1 MSKETASDYK
11 WVILATAVIVA
22 LTCVPYLFG
31 VSVTP
36 PGYRFLGLTH
46 NIDDGAVYLSWIR
59 QAADGHVLIRNHFTN
74 ESQPGGSFN
83 VLFLAMGGFARLT
96 HLSCIDACHVFRI
109 LLGIG
114 LLFAIFKFSGLFISD
129 RRARLLL
136 VPLVG
141 LSSGIGWLIPGAG
154 FPIGPVDV
162 WQPEAITFLSIYLNP
177 LFIAGLLLMLG
188 SLHHLILM
196 ERTGRARHAVAA
208 GLFLLVLGNVHTYDV
223 LTVACVWTAYV
234 ATRAILERTINWR
247 GVALSMLACIVAL
260 PSLAYQFHIYQADA
274 IFRARANT
282 VIASPP
288 ITSYFAGYG
297 LILLTAIAGAVM
309 LFVEQRRAQDRND
322 GLRYPFLLPVVWSVV
337 GFAIPYIPMAQ
348 QRKLIMGLH
357 IPLCILAAVV
367 IARLG
372 AKLKPVIAT
381 GLGCILLLVLFQ
393 TNSEFLSL
401 DMALLCDGRTVVA
414 TTLPYMSADQLKSHG
429 LYQPQLRPEPI
440 DIGGC
445 PVVRFPAG
453 VCRQAR
459 LLRSLE
465 RDSRIRAKAG
475 CVRRADQAVCSARAQ
490 TRAAP
495 RNKLR
500 FCHTG
505 VSRGTRRV
513 GGPIRAWDHQM
524 RAIRRSLDIQD
535 FQIIGLT

>member
-1 MSKETASDYK
+1 LSKETASDYK

-31 VSVTP
+31 VSVAP

-59 QAADGHVLIRNHFTN
+59 QAADGHVLIRNQFTN
-74 ESQPGGSFN
+74 EPQPGGSFN
-83 VLFLAMGGFARLT
+83 VLFLAMGGFACLT
-96 HLSCIDACHVFRI
+96 HLSCIDAYHVFRI

-188 SLHHLILM
+188 SLHYLVLM
-196 ERTGRARHAVAA
+196 ERTGRARHAVTA

-234 ATRAILERTINWR
+234 ATRAILQRTINWR
-247 GVALSMLACIVAL
+247 GAALSMLACIVAL

-414 TTLPYMSADQLKSHG
+414 TTLPYMSADQLRAMDYISSNSGPNQSTLADAQLSAFLPAYADRPVYCGHWSETPEYGRKLAVFGALIKPSVPPALKRALLLETNCDFVILEFREELDG
-429 LYQPQLRPEPI
+429 LGDPSQL
-440 DIGGC
+440 
-445 PVVRFPAG
+445 
-453 VCRQAR
+453 
-459 LLRSLE
+459 
-465 RDSRIRAKAG
+465 
-475 CVRRADQAVCSARAQ
+475 
-490 TRAAP
+490 
-495 RNKLR
+495 
-500 FCHTG
+500 
-505 VSRGTRRV
+505 
-513 GGPIRAWDHQM
+513 
-524 RAIRRSLDIQD
+524 
-535 FQIIGLT
+535 GLTRCAKYGEVSIFWISR